1 MKTTVRFEWEQ
12 GGRDLRVILETDF
25 VCRFEYND
33 QQRVWNE
40 NLSDGWGW
48 AIPNGYRRS
57 IGRAVGTGA
66 ALPYYKQ
73 TAIEEV
79 KAALAYLKAK
89 EPKQTVGSVP
99 VPEIGD
105 YVEVEV

>member
-1 MKTTVRFEWEQ
+1 MKTTVRFERGQ

-48 AIPNGYRRS
+48 AIPFGYRRS
-57 IGRAVGTGA
+57 IGRGVGTDA

-89 EPKQTVGSVP
+89 EPKQTAESVP

-105 YVEVEV
+105 CVEVEV